1 MSILRMD
8 PFTFARKNACVLTKH
23 GILKGATLATLTAL
37 SACDLAPTYQTPH
50 FIVPASWHGQGLF
63 HEAQPQETI
72 IRSDWWVLFADPTLD
87 TLEAQAMAGNA
98 DLQAAAERFIQARSI
113 VMEARSDL
121 LPHFA
126 LAFGSSNN
134 KSSSDRLFRY
144 KGPITATDEFYGGMA
159 SWEPDIWSSIRN
171 RVRAQKYYAQAE
183 AAQYASARLS
193 LQAELATDYFALR
206 GLDTQNAIYTQSI
219 SYYQQAL
226 RVTQTRLDNQDATGI
241 DVARA
246 KNQLYMTQARQL
258 DVQAQRE
265 VLEHALAVLVNASPS
280 SFHLAEVAIQDG
292 AEPVFP
298 LGMPSELLERRP
310 DIAVAEREM
319 AQANRAI
326 GIARAAFYPHVSF
339 NANGGFDANGF
350 DLANLANSMWSYG
363 ASVTMPLFEGGLR
376 RAQLQRTWSNYRETR
391 DHYRM
396 AVLSAFKDVE
406 NGLSMTARLR
416 VENTRLKQAVDAA
429 MQAQTLTMTLYK
441 GGADGYL
448 DALIAQVNTLDA
460 RIEQAQV
467 QARALQATV
476 GLVRALGGGWNDK
489 LLPTP
494 DQTMTF
500 AGFQYD
506 GLRYPK
512 PVGGIESQL
521 APEQY
526 ENLTTTDPDTLA
538 RSGKVEISDRVQ
550 H

>member
-1 MSILRMD
+1 MD